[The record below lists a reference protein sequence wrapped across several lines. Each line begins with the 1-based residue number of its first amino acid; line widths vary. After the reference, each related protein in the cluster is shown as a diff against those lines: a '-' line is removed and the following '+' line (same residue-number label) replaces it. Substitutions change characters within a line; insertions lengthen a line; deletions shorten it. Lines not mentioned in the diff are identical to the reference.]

1 MRDVLRSIDWEGVVR
16 LLRELVAAPSENP
29 PGEEAA
35 VVAVLRHW
43 LERAGLAVTVDEV
56 APGRP
61 NLSVALGDGPGPV
74 LLLNAHTDTMPT
86 GDGWTRDPFG
96 GIVEAGRL
104 YGRGACDAK
113 GGLAALVGAMLA
125 VRNAGIRLSG
135 RAVLDAVI
143 DEEAGAAGTR
153 RAIERGRRADW
164 AIVTEPTELRVVRL
178 GTGQVDLEV
187 DVRGR
192 AAHGSTPEVGR
203 SAISDAAA
211 LVAAIEA
218 DNARLAALAHRHIG
232 PASWSVGT
240 IEGGI
245 QTSIVPASC
254 RMTVDRR
261 LLPGQRTEEATH
273 DLDRIIERVRARR
286 PGLDARCRSFLEI
299 PAFETPANAPVA
311 RALRRAVR
319 DVGREGEAE
328 GSATGR
334 GSGARAVP
342 RGPGGLAG
350 MRATSDAAWLV
361 EAGIPTVVF
370 GPGSIAESAHRPD
383 EFVPLDEVLA
393 ATRAVALTIV
403 RLLG

>member
-1 MRDVLRSIDWEGVVR
+1 MRDVVRSIDGEGVVR

-56 APGRP
+56 GPGRP
-61 NLSVALGDGPGPV
+61 NLSVVLGDGPGPV
-74 LLLNAHTDTMPT
+74 LLLNAHTDTMPA

-96 GIVEAGRL
+96 GTVEAGRL

-113 GGLAALVGAMLA
+113 GGLAAMVGAILA
-125 VRNAGIRLSG
+125 VRNARIRLSG
-135 RAVLDAVI
+135 RVVLDAVI
-143 DEEAGAAGTR
+143 DEEADAAGTR
-153 RAIERGRRADW
+153 RTLERRRQADW
-164 AIVTEPTELRVVRL
+164 AIVAEPTDLSVVRL

-187 DVRGR
+187 EVRGR
-192 AAHGSTPEVGR
+192 AAHGSTPEIGR
-203 SAISDAAA
+203 NAISDAAA

-218 DNARLAALAHRHIG
+218 DNTRLEALVHPCIG

-240 IEGGI
+240 IKGGI

-261 LLPGQRTEEATH
+261 LLPGQRTEEATL
-273 DLDRIIERVRARR
+273 DLDRIIEQVRAGR
-286 PGLDARCRSFLEI
+286 PGMDARCRSLLEI
-299 PAFETPANAPVA
+299 PAFETPADAPVA
-311 RALRRAVR
+311 RALLQAVH
-319 DVGREGEAE
+319 DVGRDPEQGD
-328 GSATGR
+328 SATGR
-334 GSGARAVP
+334 GSEARATS
-342 RGPGGLAG
+342 RGSGGFAG

-361 EAGIPTVVF
+361 VAGIPTVVF
-370 GPGSIAESAHRPD
+370 GPGSITESAHRPD
-383 EFVPLDEVLA
+383 EFVPLAEVFA